1 MMTIQLALPTARRT
15 TASAPTLRHRLALQS
30 YYMRNLWPSFV
41 ATDLLSVLASVKRPD
56 AA

>member
-1 MMTIQLALPTARRT
+1 MTIQLALPTARRT

-41 ATDLLSVLASVKRPD
+41 ASDLLGVLASVKRPD